1 MNHLLKCAVF
11 AIMLAVVACSGAPQ
25 GSLMAD
31 MAAESSAPTTLMGVE
46 ARKAAPSY
54 AKSREMALMAESAPA
69 MGGGGTGATA
79 PSGQVQLAAIAASRS
94 DRYVVKNGQ
103 VSLEVEDVRIAA
115 TKIMELAQSLGGY
128 VSSRN
133 DSLPVVGRRT
143 VSMQVRVPANQFE
156 AVLAQID
163 IMGKVLNESVRAEEV
178 TEQFLDTDSRVRNLK
193 QTEQRIL
200 SHLERATQLEEIL
213 RVEQEV
219 TRVRGEIEQLEGR
232 LRYLSDKIAFSSLD
246 VTLTEEAKMQ
256 TLTPPE
262 SFSVAGVFGEAWRS
276 LAGLGQ
282 RVVVV
287 LVWVGVWAIVWI
299 PLLVVLVYLARRLAW
314 KVVLRRWNG
323 GEAVSGGK

>member
-1 MNHLLKCAVF
+1 MKRLIKCAIF
-11 AIMLAVVACSGAPQ
+11 ATMFALVACSMATQ
-25 GSLMAD
+25 SASMAD
-31 MAAESSAPTTLMGVE
+31 LAAEAPAPVQAMGM
-46 ARKAAPSY
+46 KAGAY
-54 AKSREMALMAESAPA
+54 EGRNLLVAQIAESAPA
-69 MGGGGTGATA
+69 MAGGVGGAV
-79 PSGQVQLAAIAASRS
+79 PSQGQVQLATVAASRS

-103 VSLEVEDVRIAA
+103 VSLQVEDVRTAA
-115 TKIMELAQSLGGY
+115 TKIMDLAKSLGGY

-133 DSLPVVGRRT
+133 DNLPVVGRRT
-143 VSMQVRVPANQFE
+143 VAMQVRVPADQFE

-163 IMGKVLNESVRAEEV
+163 TMGKVINESVRAEEV

-232 LRYLSDKIAFSSLD
+232 LRFLTDKIAFSSLD

-262 SFSVAGVFGEAWRS
+262 SFSVAGVFGDAWRS

-282 RVVVV
+282 RVTVVI
-287 LVWVGVWAIVWI
+287 VWVGVWAIVWI
-299 PLLVVLVYLARRLAW
+299 PLLVVLLVVARRLAW
-314 KVVLRRWNG
+314 RTVLKRWNG
-323 GEAVSGGK
+323 GEALPGAK